1 MYLERTLLCNENKE
15 YTEEELLNSSKY
27 IVVLAEPGGG
37 KTELSGSIAN
47 KLNCKSITANR
58 FANSINTP
66 QNSPLVIDYTNITGS
81 LQICN
86 FTIY

>member
-37 KTELSGSIAN
+37 KTELLGNIA
-47 KLNCKSITANR
+47 KELNCESKTANI
-58 FANSINTP
+58 FAYSTSTRP
-66 QNSPLVIDYTNITGS
+66 NIYKHY
-81 LQICN
+81 L
-86 FTIY
+86 